1 MNFAIIMYIWG
12 IVQTVA
18 YFFTNDLY
26 LGITG
31 NIWIVGG
38 IIYSKL
44 EKNEKIEKIE
54 ITTV

>member
-18 YFFTNDLY
+18 YLFSGDLY
-26 LGITG
+26 LGITA

-38 IIYSKL
+38 ILYSKIENSTNTTK
-44 EKNEKIEKIE
+44 EK
-54 ITTV
+54 